1 MKQNLTEPKEIDNS
15 IIIVGDFIM
24 PFSVIEQLYR
34 RSISKYKT

>member
-1 MKQNLTEPKEIDNS
+1 MKQKLSELKEIDNS

-24 PFSVIEQLYR
+24 PFSMIEQLYR

>member
-1 MKQNLTEPKEIDNS
+1 MKQNLTEQKEIDNS
-15 IIIVGDFIM
+15 IILVGDFIM